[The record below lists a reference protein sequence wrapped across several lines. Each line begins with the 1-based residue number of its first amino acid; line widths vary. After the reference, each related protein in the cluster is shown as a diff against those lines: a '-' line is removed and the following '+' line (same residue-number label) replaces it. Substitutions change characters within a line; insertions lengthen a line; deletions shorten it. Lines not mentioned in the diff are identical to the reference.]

1 MRVGRALSA
10 PAHHRFDAGL
20 RTLEDRLHPPVGRV
34 ANPSRDA
41 EDARLLRASCPE
53 EHSLDMAGDENTDTP
68 HGVSVPQA
76 DGRLHVVTTYDE
88 RTALLVVDIQ
98 NDFAD
103 PSGTLAV
110 DGGDVIVPRVNQ
122 EIVEAQDAGALV
134 VYTQDWH
141 PPSTPHFFKDGGI
154 WPEHCVQGTWGAEFH
169 PDLHVEGEVVHKGDD
184 GRDGYSGFS
193 VRDPESGETAPTK
206 LEALLR
212 GRGIERLVI
221 CGLATDYC
229 VVETVL
235 DARTLGFPVEVVQDA
250 IRAVD
255 LDPGDGDRAIARMR
269 NAGAEFA

>member
-1 MRVGRALSA
+1 MDAPHRA
-10 PAHHRFDAGL
+10 
-20 RTLEDRLHPPVGRV
+20 
-34 ANPSRDA
+34 
-41 EDARLLRASCPE
+41 
-53 EHSLDMAGDENTDTP
+53 
-68 HGVSVPQA
+68 SVPQS
-76 DGRLHVVTTYDE
+76 GCRLRAVTTYDE
-88 RTALLVVDIQ
+88 RTALLVVDVQ

-110 DGGDVIVPRVNQ
+110 DGGDVIVPRANQ
-122 EIVEAQDAGALV
+122 EIAEARTAGALV

-141 PPSTPHFFKDGGI
+141 PPVTKHFFKDGGI
-154 WPEHCVQGTWGAEFH
+154 WPEHCVQDTWGAEFF
-169 PDLHVEGEVVHKGDD
+169 PGLAVDGEVVRKGAD

-193 VRDPESGETAPTK
+193 VRDPESGETSPTT

-212 GRGIERLVI
+212 EHDITQLVI

-235 DARTLGFPVEVVQDA
+235 DARTLGFPVEVVRDA

-269 NAGAEFA
+269 NAGAEIV

>member
-1 MRVGRALSA
+1 
-10 PAHHRFDAGL
+10 
-20 RTLEDRLHPPVGRV
+20 
-34 ANPSRDA
+34 
-41 EDARLLRASCPE
+41 
-53 EHSLDMAGDENTDTP
+53 LDTAGDEHVDAP
-68 HGVSVPQA
+68 HRDSVPQPGGTLP
-76 DGRLHVVTTYDE
+76 DVTTYDE

-110 DGGDVIVPRVNQ
+110 DGGDVIVPRVNR
-122 EIVEAQDAGALV
+122 EIANAWGAEALV

-141 PPSTPHFFKDGGI
+141 PPITPHFFKDGGI
-154 WPEHCVQGTWGAEFH
+154 WPEHCVQETWGAEFH
-169 PDLHVEGEVVHKGDD
+169 PDLHVEGEIVRKGTD
-184 GRDGYSGFS
+184 GHDGYSGFS
-193 VRDPESGETAPTK
+193 VRDPESGETSPTM

-212 GRGIERLVI
+212 ERGIVRLAI

-235 DARTLGFPVEVVQDA
+235 DARTLGFPVEVVQAA

-269 NAGAEFA
+269 NAGAEIV